1 MKSDIIYRIP
11 TPIMKEKE
19 YIFNISE
26 ESWHIQELKVKEVQ
40 KITKG
45 KGASLCFI
53 DDGVG
58 NNIELQDLN
67 IERWT
72 YMKNAVKAGD
82 HSTYGA
88 VLVAGKNLGLF
99 PQMDIIS
106 KQALDPISGAGG
118 SREVVSAIYKAKE
131 LGIVNLNM
139 SLGSNYPDR
148 EIEKALRSFCDNGI
162 NTVTIAA
169 GNDGDMPNTSDY
181 PANYAKTIPGVFS
194 IAALQVYMGKIVV
207 AFFSS
212 RGIITLAAPG
222 HALKSMDQANRL
234 DLISGTSFAAPIV
247 GGAIAAART
256 LVNRPLSQIE
266 ILDCLTKSSTDL
278 NDTVANVGSGGL
290 NIVDFFKEI
299 KKLKPTFNP
308 SNPVIKK
315 KCFWEKIISFV
326 S

>member
-11 TPIMKEKE
+11 TPIMKEKDFDG
-19 YIFNISE
+19 FNLSE
-26 ESWHIQELKVKEVQ
+26 ESWHIQELKVREVQ

-72 YMKNAVKAGD
+72 YMTNAVYSGD

-88 VLVAGKNLGLF
+88 VLVAGKSLGLF
-99 PQMDIIS
+99 PEMGIVS
-106 KQALDPISGAGG
+106 KQALDPVSGAGG

-131 LGIVNLNM
+131 MGVRNLNM

-148 EIEKALRSFCDNGI
+148 EIEKALKSFCDNGI

-169 GNDGDMPNTSDY
+169 GNDGPDSNSTDY
-181 PANYAKTIPGVFS
+181 PARYAQNIPGVFS
-194 IAALQVYMGKIVV
+194 IAALQVFMGKIVV

-222 HALKSMDQANRL
+222 HALKSMDQANRF

-247 GGAIAAART
+247 GGTIAAART
-256 LVNRPLSQIE
+256 LVKRELTQNE
-266 ILDCLTKSSTDL
+266 ILDCLTKSSQNLKDSTS
-278 NDTVANVGSGGL
+278 NVGSGGL

-299 KKLKPTFNP
+299 KKLKPTPTLTENKP
-308 SNPVIKK
+308 T
-315 KCFWEKIISFV
+315 CWEKIKKIIR
-326 S
+326 